1 LDLVAVNNVLEP
13 GSGFE
18 VDTNRLTLLYA
29 DGRIEELP
37 LMRKRECAERIIEVV
52 REYLCARQSA

>member
-1 LDLVAVNNVLEP
+1 LDLIAVNNVLEP

-37 LMRKRECAERIIEVV
+37 LMSKRACAERIIEVV
-52 REYLCARQSA
+52 AEHLRQARRE

>member
-1 LDLVAVNNVLEP
+1 
-13 GSGFE
+13 

-37 LMRKRECAERIIEVV
+37 LMSKRACAERVIEVV
-52 REYLCARQSA
+52 AEHLRQRRS

>member
-1 LDLVAVNNVLEP
+1 VLEP